1 MGQNQQPPT
10 GVRPPTLARAVF
22 TPGRFLETTYRRFV
36 HRCEHPF
43 ESFIRTI
50 SVSALPGIQLV
61 WFKRDLRMAD
71 HWPLVRAQLAGPVI
85 GLYVFEPSVWTAPD
99 ADRCHFDFV
108 VQSLRQLHSQWAARG
123 GVLLIR
129 TGEVVDVLQRL
140 QKRLT
145 AASLAGISQLWSHE
159 ETGNAI
165 TFARDGRVG
174 RWCKDHGIQQTEVPQ
189 TGVVRRLQSR
199 DGWARLW
206 QQRMDQPAAAVPQR
220 ITSPALPAAFLGP
233 LGEADLPTAEQLGVR
248 GTVKPEA
255 KLGGESH
262 AWDELES
269 FLTVRGVNYQR
280 DMSSPV
286 EGWTGCSRLSPYL
299 AWGNISVRSVYQRTR
314 QRAAELAEL
323 SEHGGSIDRRWSSS
337 LRSFDARLRWHCHFM
352 QKLESE
358 PEIEFENFNRAY
370 DGMREG
376 SFTTDE
382 SQRRFAAWKSGQTGY
397 PMIDAC
403 MRALH
408 RGGWINFRMRAMLT
422 SFASYHLWLHWREPS
437 VYLAT
442 QFLDYEPGI
451 HYSQF
456 QMQSGTTGINTIR
469 IYSPA
474 KQVLDNDP
482 EGRFI
487 RKYVPELADVPDEHL
502 AEPHLMPGLTQH
514 MAGCV
519 IGQDYPAPIVDHKT
533 AYNAAKAAIY
543 AARGKPAA
551 KAEANRVYTKHG
563 SRKKPSERRG

>member
-1 MGQNQQPPT
+1 
-10 GVRPPTLARAVF
+10 
-22 TPGRFLETTYRRFV
+22 
-36 HRCEHPF
+36 
-43 ESFIRTI
+43 
-50 SVSALPGIQLV
+50 
-61 WFKRDLRMAD
+61 MAD

-108 VQSLRQLHSQWAARG
+108 VQSLAELSGQWAARG
-123 GVLLIR
+123 GALLIR
-129 TGEVVDVLQRL
+129 TGDV
-140 QKRLT
+140 
-145 AASLAGISQLWSHE
+145 AGVMQALHINLRSAGLGGIHHLWSHE

-165 TFARDGRVG
+165 TFARDLEVG
-174 RWCKDHGIQQTEVPQ
+174 RWCKANNVGQTQIPQ
-189 TGVVRRLQSR
+189 TGVIRRLKSR
-199 DGWARLW
+199 DGWARRW
-206 QQRMDQPAAAVPQR
+206 QQRMDQPAAAVPEQ
-220 ITSPALPAAFLGP
+220 ITSPHLPATAA
-233 LGEADLPTAEQLGVR
+233 GEWSANKLPTAQQLGVQ
-248 GTVKPEA
+248 GFAKPEA
-255 KLGGESH
+255 KPGGESH
-262 AWDELES
+262 AQAELES
-269 FLTVRGVNYQR
+269 FLTIRGVNYQR

-299 AWGNISVRSVYQRTR
+299 AWGNISVRSVYQRAR
-314 QRAAELAEL
+314 QQTAKLAEL
-323 SEHGGSIDRRWSSS
+323 SEQGGTIDRRWFSS

-358 PEIEFENFNRAY
+358 PEIEFENFNHAY

-376 SFTTDE
+376 RLPPDE
-382 SQRRFAAWKSGQTGY
+382 AERRFSAWKTGQTGY

-408 RGGWINFRMRAMLT
+408 AGGWINFRMRAMLA
-422 SFASYHLWLHWREPS
+422 SFSSYHLWLHWREPS

-482 EGRFI
+482 HGLFI
-487 RKYVPELADVPDEHL
+487 RKYVPELADVPDEFL
-502 AEPHLMPGLTQH
+502 PEPHTMPGMTQH

-519 IGQDYPAPIVDHKT
+519 IGEHYPAPIVDHKT
-533 AYNAAKAAIY
+533 AYNAAKAAVF
-543 AARGKPAA
+543 ATRGKPAA
-551 KAEANRVYTKHG
+551 KAEASRVYTKHG
-563 SRKKPSERRG
+563 SRKKPGERRS

>member
-1 MGQNQQPPT
+1 MP
-10 GVRPPTLARAVF
+10 R
-22 TPGRFLETTYRRFV
+22 
-36 HRCEHPF
+36 
-43 ESFIRTI
+43 S
-50 SVSALPGIQLV
+50 SGIQLV
-61 WFKRDLRMAD
+61 WFKRDLRIAD

-108 VQSLRQLHSQWAARG
+108 VQSLKELRRQWAARAG
-123 GVLLIR
+123 LLLIR
-129 TGEVVDVLQRL
+129 TGEMIDVLDRL
-140 QKRLT
+140 HADLQTSGL
-145 AASLAGISQLWSHE
+145 LGINRVWSHE

-165 TFARDGRVG
+165 TFARDVRVSQ
-174 RWCKDHGIQQTEVPQ
+174 WCKAHAAGQTEIPQ
-189 TGVVRRLQSR
+189 NGVVRRLQSR
-199 DGWARLW
+199 DGWAQLW
-206 QQRMDQPAAAVPQR
+206 QQRMDQPVAAVPAQ
-220 ITSPALPAAFLGP
+220 ITSPAFAADTRRAGFL
-233 LGEADLPTAEQLGVR
+233 EECPTADQLGVR
-248 GTVKPEA
+248 GFVKPEA
-255 KLGGESH
+255 KPGGESH

-269 FLTVRGVNYQR
+269 FLTIRGVNYQR

-286 EGWTGCSRLSPYL
+286 AGWTGCSRLSPYL
-299 AWGNISVRSVYQRTR
+299 AWGNISLRSVYQRTR
-314 QRAAELAEL
+314 QRVAQLAEL
-323 SEHGGSIDRRWSSS
+323 SEHDFAIDRRWFSA

-358 PEIEFENFNRAY
+358 PQIEFENFNHAY

-376 SFTTDE
+376 FFAGAE
-382 SQRRFAAWKSGQTGY
+382 AQRRLAAWKSGQTGY

-408 RGGWINFRMRAMLT
+408 RGGWINFRMRAMLA
-422 SFASYHLWLHWREPS
+422 SFSSYHLWLHWREPS

-487 RKYVPELADVPDEHL
+487 RKYVPELARVPDEFL

-514 MAGCV
+514 MAACV
-519 IGQDYPAPIVDHKT
+519 IGEDYPAPIVDHKA
-533 AYNAAKAAIY
+533 AYNAAKAAVF
-543 AARGKPAA
+543 AARAKPAA
-551 KAEANRVYTKHG
+551 KAEARRVYVKHG
-563 SRKKPSERRG
+563 SRKRPSERRGS

>member
-1 MGQNQQPPT
+1 
-10 GVRPPTLARAVF
+10 
-22 TPGRFLETTYRRFV
+22 
-36 HRCEHPF
+36 
-43 ESFIRTI
+43 
-50 SVSALPGIQLV
+50 
-61 WFKRDLRMAD
+61 MAD

-108 VQSLRQLHSQWAARG
+108 VQSLKQLHSQWSARG
-123 GVLLIR
+123 GMLLIR
-129 TGEVVDVLQRL
+129 TGEVVDVLQSLHDDLR
-140 QKRLT
+140 
-145 AASLAGISQLWSHE
+145 AAGLAGIDRVWSHE

-165 TFARDGRVG
+165 TFARDVRVS
-174 RWCKDHGIQQTEVPQ
+174 RWCKAHGAGQTEIPQ
-189 TGVVRRLQSR
+189 TGVVRRLRSR

-220 ITSPALPAAFLGP
+220 INSPLVAAGTLRTGP
-233 LGEADLPTAEQLGVR
+233 GREWPTAEQLGVR
-248 GTVKPEA
+248 GFVKPEA

-269 FLTVRGVNYQR
+269 FLNVRGVNYQR

-299 AWGNISVRSVYQRTR
+299 AWGNISIRLVYQRTR
-314 QRAAELAEL
+314 RHAAELTEL
-323 SEHGGSIDRRWSSS
+323 SEHGGGVDRRWFSA

-358 PEIEFENFNRAY
+358 PEIEFENFNHAY

-376 SFTTDE
+376 SFASDE
-382 SQRRFAAWKSGQTGY
+382 SRRRFAAWKSGQTGY

-408 RGGWINFRMRAMLT
+408 QGGWINFRMRAMLA

-487 RKYVPELADVPDEHL
+487 RKYVPELAEVPDEFL

-519 IGQDYPAPIVDHKT
+519 IGEHYPAPIVDHRT
-533 AYNAAKAAIY
+533 AYNAAKLAVF
-543 AARGKPAA
+543 AARAKPAA
-551 KAEANRVYTKHG
+551 KAEASRVYNKHG
-563 SRKKPSERRG
+563 SRKRPNER